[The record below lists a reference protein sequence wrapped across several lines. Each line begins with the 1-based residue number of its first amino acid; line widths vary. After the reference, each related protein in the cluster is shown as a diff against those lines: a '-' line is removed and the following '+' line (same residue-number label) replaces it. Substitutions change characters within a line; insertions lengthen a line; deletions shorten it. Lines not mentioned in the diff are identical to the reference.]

1 MSCEPLLHLA
11 PLAGRGRR
19 VAPGE
24 GESLRFECAEN
35 PPHPTLSP
43 QGGEREKKMH
53 GTREDDNMAQAVTSE
68 VPKEASSTVVAQQ
81 SAMLN
86 ALPFS
91 DTADF
96 DDASRGFLG
105 TLENARIANAQG
117 RVVWSLEPYGFLS
130 DETAPATVNPSL
142 WRQSRLNMQHGLFE
156 GVPGVYQVRGLDI
169 ANMTLLEGERG
180 VIVVDTLTSIEGAR
194 AAMELYFAHRGQRPV
209 IAVIFTHTHTDH
221 WGGARGVLDDQTL
234 ASGQVPIIAPN
245 LFMEH
250 AVSENIIAG
259 PAMLRRAQYQFG
271 PFLAKGPRGQVDCG
285 LGKSMAVGSV
295 ALLRPTDLIME
306 TGDKRTIDGLEFEFQ
321 MAPNSEAPAEMH
333 FFVPRYKLLNLA
345 ENCTHNFHNLLPFRG
360 ADVRDALAWSKYLG
374 EALQMWG
381 GKADAMCGQHHWPVW
396 GKQRI
401 DTMIR
406 QQRDLYKF
414 AHDETIRLMNHG
426 LTATEI
432 AETIKL
438 PASLEG
444 AWHGRGY
451 YGHIR
456 HNVKAIYQKYL
467 GWYDANPVHLD
478 PLPPVESGK
487 KYVEY
492 MGGAAAI
499 LERAKKDFALGE
511 FRFVAQAVSYLV
523 FAEPDNQA
531 ARALLADT
539 FEQLGYGAESATWR
553 NAYLFGAQE
562 LRQGMPKA
570 PARPPVPRET
580 LAALRTGQLWDVLGV
595 RLNGPNAEGKH
606 IVLNWS
612 FTDTKENFVLTLEN
626 CALTYVEGAQ
636 AATAD
641 ASFSLPRTV
650 LDEVISS
657 QTSFPE
663 AVAKGNIKYTGN
675 ATRLAELMKLMDE
688 FPRMFEIVEP
698 RRVALN

>member
-1 MSCEPLLHLA
+1 MTHS
-11 PLAGRGRR
+11 
-19 VAPGE
+19 
-24 GESLRFECAEN
+24 
-35 PPHPTLSP
+35 
-43 QGGEREKKMH
+43 
-53 GTREDDNMAQAVTSE
+53 VTSE
-68 VPKEASSTVVAQQ
+68 APKEASSTVVAQQ
-81 SAMLN
+81 AAMLR

-96 DDASRGFLG
+96 DDAARGFMG
-105 TLENARIANAQG
+105 TVENARITNAQG

-130 DETAPATVNPSL
+130 DEKAPATVNPSL
-142 WRQSRLNMQHGLFE
+142 WRQSRLNMNHGLFE
-156 GVPGVYQVRGLDI
+156 VVPGVYQVRGLDI
-169 ANMTLLEGERG
+169 ANMTLIEGERG

-194 AAMELYFAHRGQRPV
+194 AAMELYFAHRGRRAV
-209 IAVIFTHTHTDH
+209 SAVIFTHTHTDH
-221 WGGARGVLDDQTL
+221 WGGARGVLDDETL
-234 ASGQVPIIAPN
+234 ESGRVPIIAPD

-285 LGKSMAVGSV
+285 LGKSMAAGSV
-295 ALLRPTDLIME
+295 ALLRPADLIMA
-306 TGDKRTIDGLEFEFQ
+306 TGDRRMIDGVEFEFQ

-333 FFVPRYKLLNLA
+333 FFLPRYKLLNLA

-374 EALQMWG
+374 EALQMWR

-396 GKQRI
+396 GHERI

-414 AHDETIRLMNHG
+414 AHDQTIRLMNQG

-432 AETIKL
+432 AETIRL
-438 PASLEG
+438 PASLDG
-444 AWHGRGY
+444 AWHARGY

-467 GWYDANPVHLD
+467 GWYDANPANLD
-478 PLPPVESGK
+478 PLPPVAAGK

-492 MGGAAAI
+492 MGGADAI
-499 LERAKKDFALGE
+499 LARAKKDFERGE
-511 FRFVAQAVSYLV
+511 FRFIAQALSHLV
-523 FAEPDNQA
+523 FAEPDNAA

-539 FEQLGYGAESATWR
+539 FEQLGYLSESSTWR

-562 LRQGMPKA
+562 LRDGIPNT
-570 PARPPVPRET
+570 PPRPPMPRET
-580 LAALRTGQLWDVLGV
+580 LAALRTEQLWDVLGV
-595 RLNGPNAEGKH
+595 RLNGPKAEGKR

-612 FTDTKENFVLTLEN
+612 FTDTGENFILNLEN
-626 CALTYVEGAQ
+626 SALTY
-636 AATAD
+636 AAGSLAAD
-641 ASFSLPRTV
+641 ADAGFTLVRGT
-650 LDEVISS
+650 LDEVIAKL
-657 QTSFPE
+657 TTFPE
-663 AVAKGNIKYTGN
+663 AMAAGKISFTGN
-675 ATRLAELMKLMDE
+675 PIKLGELMALMDE

-698 RRVALN
+698 KKTVVK

>member
-1 MSCEPLLHLA
+1 M
-11 PLAGRGRR
+11 
-19 VAPGE
+19 
-24 GESLRFECAEN
+24 N
-35 PPHPTLSP
+35 QT
-43 QGGEREKKMH
+43 
-53 GTREDDNMAQAVTSE
+53 GTDNTA
-68 VPKEASSTVVAQQ
+68 KDASASVIAQQ
-81 SAMLN
+81 AAMLQ

-96 DDASRGFLG
+96 DDAARGFLG
-105 TLENARIANAQG
+105 TLEHAKLSNAQG
-117 RVVWSLEPYGFLS
+117 RVVWSLEPYGFLA
-130 DETAPATVNPSL
+130 DEKAPATVNPSL
-142 WRQSRLNMQHGLFE
+142 WRQSRLNMNHGIFE
-156 GVPGVYQVRGLDI
+156 VVAGVYQVRGLDI
-169 ANMTLLEGERG
+169 ANMTLIEGDSG

-194 AAMELYFAHRGQRPV
+194 AAMELYFRHRGKRPV
-209 IAVIFTHTHTDH
+209 TAVIFTHTHTDH
-221 WGGARGVLDDQTL
+221 WGGARGVLDDETL
-234 ASGQVPIIAPN
+234 ASGRVPIIAPN

-285 LGKSMAVGSV
+285 LGKSMAAGAV
-295 ALLRPTDLIME
+295 ALLRPTDLIIA
-306 TGDKRTIDGLEFEFQ
+306 TGDKRRIDGVEFEFQ

-360 ADVRDALAWSKYLG
+360 ADVRDALAWSKYLN

-381 GKADAMCGQHHWPVW
+381 GKSDAMCGQHHWPVW
-396 GKQRI
+396 GSDRI
-401 DTMIR
+401 DRMIR

-414 AHDETIRLMNHG
+414 AHDQTIRLMNHG
-426 LTATEI
+426 LTASEI

-467 GWYDANPVHLD
+467 GWYDANPVNLD
-478 PLPPVESGK
+478 PLPPVEGGK

-492 MGGAAAI
+492 MGGADAI
-499 LERAKKDFALGE
+499 LARARADFAKGE
-511 FRFVAQAVSYLV
+511 FRFVAQALSHLV
-523 FAEPDNQA
+523 FAEPDNQS

-539 FEQLGYGAESATWR
+539 FEQLGYAAESATWR

-570 PARPPVPRET
+570 PPRPPMPRET
-580 LAALRTGQLWDVLGV
+580 LAALRTQQLWDVLGV
-595 RLNGPNAEGKH
+595 RLNGPKAEGKH

-612 FTDTKENFVLTLEN
+612 FTDTGETFVLTLEN

-636 AATAD
+636 VAAAD
-641 ASFSLPRTV
+641 ASFTLARAT
-650 LDEVISS
+650 LDEVVAK
-657 QTSFPE
+657 QMSFPE
-663 AVAKGNIKYTGN
+663 AVAASKIKFTGN
-675 ATRLAELMKLMDE
+675 AMRLAELMALMDE

-698 RRVALN
+698 KLGVVS

>member
-1 MSCEPLLHLA
+1 MTQP
-11 PLAGRGRR
+11 
-19 VAPGE
+19 
-24 GESLRFECAEN
+24 
-35 PPHPTLSP
+35 
-43 QGGEREKKMH
+43 
-53 GTREDDNMAQAVTSE
+53 VTNE
-68 VPKEASSTVVAQQ
+68 APKEASSTVVAQQ
-81 SAMLN
+81 AAMLD

-105 TLENARIANAQG
+105 TLDNARIANAQG
-117 RVVWSLEPYGFLS
+117 RVVWSLEGYGFLS
-130 DETAPATVNPSL
+130 DEQAPATVNPSL
-142 WRQSRLNMQHGLFE
+142 WRQSRLNMHHGLFE
-156 GVPGVYQVRGLDI
+156 VVPGVYQVRGLDI
-169 ANMTLLEGERG
+169 ANMTLLESERG

-194 AAMELYFAHRGQRPV
+194 AAMELYFEHRGRRPV
-209 IAVIFTHTHTDH
+209 SAVIFTHTHTDH
-221 WGGARGVLDDQTL
+221 WGGAAGVLDKETL
-234 ASGQVPIIAPN
+234 ASGAVPIIAPT

-285 LGKSMAVGSV
+285 LGKSMAAGSV

-333 FFVPRYKLLNLA
+333 FFVERYKLLNLA

-396 GKQRI
+396 GTERI
-401 DTMIR
+401 ETMIR

-414 AHDETIRLMNHG
+414 AHDQTIRLMNHG

-432 AETIKL
+432 AETITL

-444 AWHGRGY
+444 AWHARGY

-478 PLPPVESGK
+478 PLPPIESGK
-487 KYVEY
+487 KYVQY
-492 MGGAAAI
+492 MGGAAAL
-499 LERAKKDFALGE
+499 LERANKDFANGE
-511 FRFVAQAVSYLV
+511 FRFVAQAVSHLV
-523 FAEPDNQA
+523 FADPDNQA

-539 FEQLGYGAESATWR
+539 FEQLGYAAESATWR

-562 LRQGMPKA
+562 LRQGMPKTS
-570 PARPPVPRET
+570 PRPPMPRET

-595 RLNGPNAEGKH
+595 RLNGPKAEGKH
-606 IVLNWS
+606 IVLNWN
-612 FTDTKENFVLTLEN
+612 FTDTNESFVLTLQN
-626 CALTYVEGAQ
+626 CALTYLEHAQ
-636 AATAD
+636 SPAAD
-641 ASFSLPRTV
+641 ASFTLPRSV
-650 LDEVISS
+650 LDEVIAK

-663 AVAKGNIKYTGN
+663 AVAGGRITFTGN
-675 ATRLAELMKLMDE
+675 AMRLAELMALMDE

-698 RRVALN
+698 RRVLVS

>member
-1 MSCEPLLHLA
+1 MP
-11 PLAGRGRR
+11 
-19 VAPGE
+19 
-24 GESLRFECAEN
+24 
-35 PPHPTLSP
+35 
-43 QGGEREKKMH
+43 
-53 GTREDDNMAQAVTSE
+53 GTRRKAGHDEEPENATGETSTMTAAVDNETS
-68 VPKEASSTVVAQQ
+68 KDASASVVAQQ
-81 SAMLN
+81 TAMLN

-96 DDASRGFLG
+96 DDAARGFLG
-105 TLENARIANAQG
+105 TIDNADIANPQG
-117 RVVWSLEPYGFLS
+117 RVIWSLKPYGFLS
-130 DETAPATVNPSL
+130 EEKAPPTVNPSL
-142 WRQSRLNMQHGLFE
+142 WRQSRLNMSHGLFE
-156 GVPGVYQVRGLDI
+156 VVPGVYQVRGFDI
-169 ANMTLLEGERG
+169 ANMTLIEGDRG

-194 AAMELYFAHRGQRPV
+194 AAMELYFRHRGRRPV
-209 IAVIFTHTHTDH
+209 SAVIFTHTHTDH
-221 WGGARGVLDDQTL
+221 WGGARGVLDDAML
-234 ASGQVPIIAPN
+234 ADASVPIIAPN

-285 LGKSMAVGSV
+285 LGKSMAAGSV
-295 ALLRPTDLIME
+295 ALLRPTDLIIA
-306 TGDKRTIDGLEFEFQ
+306 TGDTRVIDGLEFEFQ

-333 FFVPRYKLLNLA
+333 FYIPRYRLLNLA

-381 GKADAMCGQHHWPVW
+381 RKADAMCGQHHWPVW
-396 GKQRI
+396 GHERI

-414 AHDETIRLMNHG
+414 AHDQTIRLMNHG
-426 LTATEI
+426 LTAAEI

-467 GWYDANPVHLD
+467 GWYDANPVNLD

-492 MGGAAAI
+492 MGGADAI
-499 LERAKKDFALGE
+499 LDRAKKDFANGE
-511 FRFVAQAVSYLV
+511 FRFVAQAVSHLV
-523 FAEPDNQA
+523 FADPDNPA

-539 FEQLGYGAESATWR
+539 FEQLGYAAESATWR

-570 PARPPVPRET
+570 PPRPSMPRET
-580 LAALRTGQLWDVLGV
+580 LAALRTEQLWDVLGV
-595 RLNGPNAEGKH
+595 RLNGPKAEGKH
-606 IVLNWS
+606 IVLNWA
-612 FTDTKENFVLTLEN
+612 FTDTNESFVLTLEN
-626 CALTYVEGAQ
+626 CALTYMAGAQ
-636 AATAD
+636 VETAD
-641 ASFSLPRTV
+641 AGLTLARGT
-650 LDEVISS
+650 LDEVIAK

-663 AVAKGNIKYTGN
+663 AVAAGKIKFTGN
-675 ATRLAELMKLMDE
+675 AMRLAELMALMDE

-698 RRVALN
+698 KRVAVS

>member
-1 MSCEPLLHLA
+1 MIMSETA
-11 PLAGRGRR
+11 
-19 VAPGE
+19 VSE
-24 GESLRFECAEN
+24 IAER
-35 PPHPTLSP
+35 PKDASP
-43 QGGEREKKMH
+43 
-53 GTREDDNMAQAVTSE
+53 S
-68 VPKEASSTVVAQQ
+68 VVAQQ
-81 SAMLN
+81 QAMRN
-86 ALPFS
+86 ALPFA

-96 DDASRGFLG
+96 DDAARGFLG
-105 TLENARIANAQG
+105 TIEHAKITSESG
-117 RVVWSLEPYGFLS
+117 RTVWSLEAYGFLS
-130 DETAPATVNPSL
+130 EAEAPATVNPSL

-156 GVPGVYQVRGLDI
+156 VVPGVYQVRGLDI
-169 ANMTLLEGERG
+169 ANMTLIEGDKG

-194 AAMELYFAHRGQRPV
+194 AAMELYFKHRGKRP
-209 IAVIFTHTHTDH
+209 ITAVIFNHTHTDH
-221 WGGARGVLDDQTL
+221 WVGARGVLDDATL
-234 ASGQVPIIAPN
+234 ASGKVPIIAPN

-271 PFLAKGPRGQVDCG
+271 PFLAKGVRGHVDCG
-285 LGKSMAVGSV
+285 LGKTMAAGAV
-295 ALLRPTDLIME
+295 ALLRPTDLIIA
-306 TGDKRTIDGLEFEFQ
+306 TGDKRIIDGLEFEFQ

-396 GKQRI
+396 GKERI

-414 AHDETIRLMNHG
+414 AHDQTIRLMNHG

-432 AETIKL
+432 AETIRL
-438 PASLEG
+438 PKSLEG
-444 AWHGRGY
+444 AWHARGY

-492 MGGAAAI
+492 MGGAEAI
-499 LERAKKDFALGE
+499 LDRARKDFAKGE
-511 FRFVAQAVSYLV
+511 FRFVAQAVSHLV

-531 ARALLADT
+531 ARAMLADT
-539 FEQLGYGAESATWR
+539 LEQLGYAAESSTWR

-562 LRQGMPKA
+562 LRQGMPKTPPRA
-570 PARPPVPRET
+570 PMPRET
-580 LAALRTGQLWDVLGV
+580 LAALRTEQLWDVLSV
-595 RLNGPNAEGKH
+595 RLNGPKAEGKH

-612 FTDTKENFVLTLEN
+612 FSDTGETFALNLEN
-626 CALTYVEGAQ
+626 SALTHTEGVQ
-636 AATAD
+636 AENAD
-641 ASFSLPRTV
+641 ASFTLDRST
-650 LDEVISS
+650 LDEVIAK

-663 AVAKGNIKYTGN
+663 AVAAGKNPKN
-675 ATRLAELMKLMDE
+675 
-688 FPRMFEIVEP
+688 RMPTKTI
-698 RRVALN
+698 L

>member
-1 MSCEPLLHLA
+1 MS
-11 PLAGRGRR
+11 
-19 VAPGE
+19 
-24 GESLRFECAEN
+24 
-35 PPHPTLSP
+35 
-43 QGGEREKKMH
+43 
-53 GTREDDNMAQAVTSE
+53 QAVISE
-68 VPKEASSTVVAQQ
+68 APKDASSSVVARHA
-81 SAMLN
+81 AMLS

-96 DDASRGFLG
+96 DDAARGFLG
-105 TLENARIANAQG
+105 TLEHARVTSTQG

-130 DETAPATVNPSL
+130 ETDAPATVNPSL
-142 WRQSRLNMQHGLFE
+142 WRQSRLNMNHGIFE
-156 GVPGVYQVRGLDI
+156 VVPGVYQVRGLDI
-169 ANMTLLEGERG
+169 ANMTLIEGDTG

-194 AAMELYFAHRGQRPV
+194 AAMELYFKHRGKRPV
-209 IAVIFTHTHTDH
+209 AAVIFTHTHTDH
-221 WGGARGVLDDQTL
+221 WGGARGVLDDATL
-234 ASGQVPIIAPN
+234 TSGKVRIIAPN

-285 LGKSMAVGSV
+285 LGKSMAAGSV
-295 ALLRPTDLIME
+295 ALLRPTDLIMA

-333 FFVPRYKLLNLA
+333 FFIPRYRLLNLA

-396 GKQRI
+396 GHQRI

-414 AHDETIRLMNHG
+414 AHDQTIRLMNHG
-426 LTATEI
+426 LTASEI
-432 AETIKL
+432 AETIRL

-467 GWYDANPVHLD
+467 GWYDANPVNLD
-478 PLPPVESGK
+478 PLPPVDAGK

-492 MGGAAAI
+492 MGGADAI
-499 LERAKKDFALGE
+499 LARAAKDFAKGE
-511 FRFVAQAVSYLV
+511 FRFVAQALSHLV
-523 FAEPDNQA
+523 FADPDNQA

-539 FEQLGYGAESATWR
+539 FEQLGYAAESATWR

-570 PARPPVPRET
+570 SPRPPMPRET
-580 LAALRTGQLWDVLGV
+580 LAALRTEQLWDVLGV
-595 RLNGPNAEGKH
+595 RLNGPKAEGKH

-612 FTDTKENFVLTLEN
+612 FTDTGESFVLTLEN
-626 CALTYVEGAQ
+626 CALTYVAGTQ
-636 AATAD
+636 AAAAD
-641 ASFSLPRTV
+641 ASFTLQRST
-650 LDEVISS
+650 LDEVIAK
-657 QTSFPE
+657 QTTFPE
-663 AVAKGNIKYTGN
+663 AVAAGKIKFTGDP
-675 ATRLAELMKLMDE
+675 TRLAELMGLMDE

-698 RRVALN
+698 KRTAVM